1 MKEAEDL
8 LLQACAM
15 LYEEDKHKNRA
26 RMGHIL
32 GYFRQFAPSRILEAQ
47 AIINPARFGK
57 YAKNPESLPGKAM
70 KDAMQ
75 ALQNESAKA
84 GNELKEQVEKAQA
97 VGTLTAEQAAKALEI
112 AAQKIQQA
120 NDAPAKKTRVRK
132 AKDQCC
138 G

>member
-1 MKEAEDL
+1 MKIMKEAEDL

-15 LYEEDKHKNRA
+15 LYEQDKHKNRA

-57 YAKNPESLPGKAM
+57 YAKNPDSLPAKAM
-70 KDAMQ
+70 KDAM
-75 ALQNESAKA
+75 E
-84 GNELKEQVEKAQA
+84 A
-97 VGTLTAEQAAKALEI
+97 VAIDTHEPEP
-112 AAQKIQQA
+112 
-120 NDAPAKKTRVRK
+120 APAKKTRGRK